1 MTPTDALW
9 RRWLRLW
16 AWGFLA
22 YTVLGGLSATQN
34 AVNTARA
41 GQAVDWPGLIANR
54 LLDNY
59 GYALFVPLLFLL
71 VRRFPLD
78 RAHWVGSAPV
88 LLVATFAC
96 VFVKCV
102 GIEPLTANLIPL
114 AGGFSAHVFGEMYD
128 MSGIV
133 VVAQAIEFYRRAQE
147 RERQAAELRE
157 QLTHAQLDALRS
169 QLHPHFL
176 FNTLN
181 GAAALMH
188 TDVAAADRMV
198 TQLAD
203 LLRATLAY
211 AGAHEIPLGEEL
223 ELLDRYLAIMRV
235 RFHDRLT
242 VRVDAGPEV
251 REGLVPAF
259 LLQPLVENALEHG
272 IDARPGPGRL
282 DIRAA
287 RDQERGRLRITITD
301 DGPGP
306 DRQARAGIGIANTRE
321 RLAQLYGDRQELTL
335 AAAPPAGGNGG
346 GGREGG
352 AQVVVSLPWRTAGQ
366 PIETAGVR

>member
-22 YTVLGGLSATQN
+22 YTVLAVLSTTQN
-34 AVNTARA
+34 AVNAARA
-41 GQAVDWPGLIANR
+41 GQTVDWPALIANR
-54 LLDNY
+54 FLDNY
-59 GYALFVPLLFLL
+59 GYALFVPVLFLL

-78 RAHWVGSAPV
+78 RAHWVRSAPV
-88 LLVATFAC
+88 LLLATFVC

-102 GIEPLTANLIPL
+102 WVEGLTAGLVPL
-114 AGGFSAHVFGEMYD
+114 AGGFNSHVFGEMYD

-157 QLTHAQLDALRS
+157 RLTHAQLDALRS

-181 GAAALMH
+181 GTAALMH
-188 TDVAAADRMV
+188 TDVAAADRML

-211 AGAHEIPLGEEL
+211 AGAQEIPLGEEL

-235 RFHDRLT
+235 RFRDRLT
-242 VRVDAGPEV
+242 VHVDAGPEV

-272 IDARPGPGRL
+272 IDAKPGPGRL
-282 DIRAA
+282 DVRAV
-287 RDQERGRLRITITD
+287 RDLEGEGAGERLRITITD

-306 DRQARAGIGIANTRE
+306 DRQTPAGVGLANTRE
-321 RLAQLYGDRQELTL
+321 RLAQLYGDRQRLTL
-335 AAAPPAGGNGG
+335 AAAPGGNGG
-346 GGREGG
+346 
-352 AQVVVSLPWRTAGQ
+352 AQVIVSLPWRTAGD
-366 PIETAGVR
+366 PAPAAGVR